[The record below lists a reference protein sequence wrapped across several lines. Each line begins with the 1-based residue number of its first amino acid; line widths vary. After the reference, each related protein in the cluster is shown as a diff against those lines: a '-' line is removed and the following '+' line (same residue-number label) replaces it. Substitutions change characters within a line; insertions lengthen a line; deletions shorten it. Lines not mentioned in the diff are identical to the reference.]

1 MEKRL
6 YRSRDDRMIAGV
18 CGGVAKYFDMDPTIV
33 RIIFVLL
40 IFANG
45 LGILAYIIMAIVVPL
60 EGSKVSEPKEAI
72 KENVEEIK
80 ETATE
85 LGHEIRSTFTGEET
99 KPEEESKI
107 HQRRRSLFGIIL
119 IVLGVLFLMG
129 SLNLFP
135 WFHWGYLWPLIL
147 VAVGLIIIFSA
158 RRRRKK

>member
-99 KPEEESKI
+99 KTEEESKI